1 MEIDDDGSDNEIT
14 SNSEDDY
21 QKNQKVTLNE
31 TILILVVLLLLQNQK
46 GKTNLTRYTSLT
58 ALCPGLPR

>member
-58 ALCPGLPR
+58 DLCPGLPR